1 VRKKVEKVS
10 KKIVEEVY
18 KDVMRM
24 ELVDERRVWLRREV
38 DEWMVNVLVLFGEEK
53 GLVKVFIWDDEEEK
67 CWEVE
72 Y

>member
-1 VRKKVEKVS
+1 MEKVS